1 MRDIAKVDKNKDKD
15 ILLVEYQA
23 AQESA
28 QHHDNLIWTTTTI
41 IWSVTLILFGFVID
55 NLNNPN
61 NRIIL
66 TFLSILGI
74 FLTAA
79 IFVFVL
85 QFNSIKRQKYDRCKA
100 IEKILDMYQHRKL
113 EYPKGVQTVVYLII
127 THFFIIAWLII
138 LWTVWVS

>member
-15 ILLVEYQA
+15 TLIVEYQA

-66 TFLSILGI
+66 IFLSILGI
-74 FLTAA
+74 FLMAA
-79 IFVFVL
+79 VFVFVL
-85 QFNSIKRQKYDRCKA
+85 QFNSIKRQKYDRCKT
-100 IEKILDMYQHRKL
+100 IEKILDMHQHRDLK
-113 EYPKGVQTVVYLII
+113 YSKGVQRVVYGII
-127 THFFIIAWLII
+127 TFFFIITWSII
-138 LWTVWVS
+138 LCTVWMN